1 MKTADEIRKFI
12 EKEIL
17 NRGRC
22 GRNSDHRQSCL
33 YLKRTQGLGE
43 IVTFCDTV
51 YKCIVIICNKKLF
64 DIF

>member
-33 YLKRTQGLGE
+33 YLKRTQGVGE
-43 IVTFCDTV
+43 IVTFCVLILTQ
-51 YKCIVIICNKKLF
+51 N
-64 DIF
+64 